1 MWMNSLN
8 ADECYIQ
15 NFFEDLKDGIN
26 LCKIED
32 KLFPG
37 SVTWKKVTKPAKSRI
52 IKIQNCNY
60 ALEVAKAIHV
70 HLANVGGMDFVDGK
84 KKLVLGVIW
93 QLFRMDVLKVIL
105 SYLYAL
111 SDTRRVN

>member
-1 MWMNSLN
+1 MLVEDDDPESSQEERVFKMWMNSLN

-52 IKIQNCNY
+52 IKI
-60 ALEVAKAIHV
+60 
-70 HLANVGGMDFVDGK
+70 
-84 KKLVLGVIW
+84 
-93 QLFRMDVLKVIL
+93 
-105 SYLYAL
+105 
-111 SDTRRVN
+111 